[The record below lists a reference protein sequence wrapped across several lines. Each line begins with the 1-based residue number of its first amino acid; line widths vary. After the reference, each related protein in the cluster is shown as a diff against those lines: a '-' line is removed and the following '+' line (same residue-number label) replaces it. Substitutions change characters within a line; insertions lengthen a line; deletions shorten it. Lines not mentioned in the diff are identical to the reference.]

1 MSIARQPLSA
11 RCRQGRGQGDAMAQS
26 GRRTAQ
32 RGAAPWLTRLP
43 FSAHS
48 ARGAVATAISRCP
61 KLILFIL
68 PCGRP
73 PYVYF
78 VLAPPDPK
86 GNSAVSPLA
95 FF

>member
-48 ARGAVATAISRCP
+48 ARGAVATGRDRDFSLSRTY
-61 KLILFIL
+61 FIYHTL
-68 PCGRP
+68 TAHWC
-73 PYVYF
+73 
-78 VLAPPDPK
+78 
-86 GNSAVSPLA
+86 N
-95 FF
+95 